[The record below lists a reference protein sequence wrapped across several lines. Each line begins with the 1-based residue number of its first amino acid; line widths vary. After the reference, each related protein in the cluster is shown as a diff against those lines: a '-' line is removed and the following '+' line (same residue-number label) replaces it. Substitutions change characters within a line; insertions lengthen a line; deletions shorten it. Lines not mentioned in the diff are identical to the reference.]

1 MDPRIQVISEV
12 SETGQQKLG
21 QLNLRDP
28 QQNWDRLEVVIKGK
42 KITRK
47 YTWIIYSLATFC
59 IKTEYTLQ

>member
-28 QQNWDRLEVVIKGK
+28 QQNWDRLELVIKGK
-42 KITRK
+42 KNNK
-47 YTWIIYSLATFC
+47 KIYMDYLLTC
-59 IKTEYTLQ
+59 HIMY